1 MLKESIHI
9 IFLFE
14 KKNLTCEEVRIKYL
28 VITSLGCTKISLNLR
43 KHI

>member
-14 KKNLTCEEVRIKYL
+14 KKKLTCDEAEVKYL